1 MLGSARRVLMVGVV
15 RRLMCFVCVMVSTG
29 LQEVKE
35 VEVEQTTTKGRGN
48 RSKSK
53 KPKIPQSLT
62 TGMFERGGVSPR
74 CYDTPCQLR

>member
-1 MLGSARRVLMVGVV
+1 MTQRARNVPMCVV
-15 RRLMCFVCVMVSTG
+15 
-29 LQEVKE
+29 QEVKE

-62 TGMFERGGVSPR
+62 TGTPGASGVDASAVVAPR
-74 CYDTPCQLR
+74 SGSRS